1 MKTLIEE
8 RSRKV
13 YSKVFPELT
22 VATARD
28 VGNGGGA
35 PFLPNNAGYNSY
47 EMRASNTSNPYP
59 IISNGMVSRNN
70 GNPHM
75 MNSHGMTAASFN
87 SSNCTPN
94 TFNSQGMRASVS
106 SSNCTTNT
114 VNSQGM
120 RASVSSSNCNPYA
133 FNSQGTRARYNSITR
148 NGFPNFSM
156 QTLQESQG
164 TEDFLPDESHVEK
177 LPTELRSSRVSSF
190 TSQSSHSNIERSS
203 MLQTYSFGST
213 ILTNSLL
220 SSSMSVAPE
229 HEWRERNSLYLEE
242 LEEREKSKKHHSS
255 TSTNLLKYAQ
265 LLQAMGSDIDDDD
278 SFDQKIDELFAPV
291 IAKKS
296 AQGGAEEDPMHLSMT
311 SLANSLQMSVESNEN
326 QHNSEIA
333 RRRRS
338 VRFSMVS
345 QRATRMSLIL
355 RQSCV
360 SILED
365 DIEVDDGEERHNQN
379 TIHNRDNGMS
389 QQRQSQYIPDI
400 FWSQKERRRSSITES
415 SAQLLAAVYG
425 HEATEKLCSQPDRLS
440 ICLKNIVAP
449 VTQDDIMM
457 EIDTTP

>member
-106 SSNCTTNT
+106 SSNC
-114 VNSQGM
+114 
-120 RASVSSSNCNPYA
+120 NPYA

-213 ILTNSLL
+213 ILTNSIL

-229 HEWRERNSLYLEE
+229 H
-242 LEEREKSKKHHSS
+242 
-255 TSTNLLKYAQ
+255 
-265 LLQAMGSDIDDDD
+265 
-278 SFDQKIDELFAPV
+278 
-291 IAKKS
+291 
-296 AQGGAEEDPMHLSMT
+296 
-311 SLANSLQMSVESNEN
+311 
-326 QHNSEIA
+326 
-333 RRRRS
+333 
-338 VRFSMVS
+338 
-345 QRATRMSLIL
+345 
-355 RQSCV
+355 
-360 SILED
+360 
-365 DIEVDDGEERHNQN
+365 
-379 TIHNRDNGMS
+379 
-389 QQRQSQYIPDI
+389 
-400 FWSQKERRRSSITES
+400 
-415 SAQLLAAVYG
+415 
-425 HEATEKLCSQPDRLS
+425 
-440 ICLKNIVAP
+440 
-449 VTQDDIMM
+449 
-457 EIDTTP
+457 